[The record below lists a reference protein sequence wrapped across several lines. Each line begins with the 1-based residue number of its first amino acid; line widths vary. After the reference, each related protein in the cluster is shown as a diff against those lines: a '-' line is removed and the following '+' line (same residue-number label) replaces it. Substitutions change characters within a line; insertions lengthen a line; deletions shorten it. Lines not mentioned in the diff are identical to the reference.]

1 LTFTLEVNAIYKT
14 LKSHLKILDE
24 SRVTKSKFYN
34 KVLKYTKYGTHI
46 KIP

>member
-1 LTFTLEVNAIYKT
+1 LTFILDVNTIYKT
-14 LKSHLKILDE
+14 LRSNLKVLDA

-34 KVLKYTKYGTHI
+34 EVLKYTKYGTHI